1 MSGGVNWKGCGI
13 WWWCECGWCGDRE
26 FWWWR
31 GALEGLIGV
40 IGEMCEF
47 GWGEGCMGDRLVG
60 EATDREERLSESA
73 VEGLSWREGSD
84 ICCDW

>member
-1 MSGGVNWKGCGI
+1 M
-13 WWWCECGWCGDRE
+13 
-26 FWWWR
+26 
-31 GALEGLIGV
+31 EGLIGV